1 MLLCVIIPA
10 LNEEATLGRVITQIR
25 EVRLPSEVDG
35 CTVVVVDDGSTDRTA
50 EIAAGL
56 GAVVVRHPTNRG
68 VGRAFQSG
76 LERAL
81 ELGADIIV
89 NIDADGQFNPA
100 DIPQL
105 VEPILQGRAHFVTAS
120 RFKDPALEP
129 EMPKVK
135 RWGNRK
141 MSQLVSFIV
150 GQSFQDVSCG
160 FRAYSR
166 ETALRLNLW
175 GEFTYTQ
182 ETFIFICARGLQIT
196 EVPIRVRGVR
206 EIGESRVA
214 SNLWIY
220 ARRSSAIIFHAYRDF
235 WPMHFFGIL
244 GALAL
249 LPGLG
254 CLSFLGLHW
263 LRAGRFSPH
272 LWAGFTGGSFV
283 FLALACFLTGLLG
296 SMLKR
301 IRLNQEEMLYYLK
314 SGHYQALRKGPTHA
328 G

>member
-10 LNEEATLGRVITQIR
+10 LNEEATLGKVMTQIR
-25 EVRLPSEVDG
+25 EVRLPAPVDA
-35 CTVVVVDDGSTDRTA
+35 CALVVVDDGSTDRTA
-50 EIAAGL
+50 EIAAEL
-56 GAVVVRHPTNRG
+56 GAAVVQHPRNRG
-68 VGRAFQSG
+68 VGRAFHSG
-76 LERAL
+76 LEKAL
-81 ELGADIIV
+81 ALGADVVV

-105 VEPILQGRAHFVTAS
+105 IGPIIQGRADFCTAS

-129 EMPKVK
+129 EMPPVK
-135 RWGNRK
+135 RWGNRQ
-141 MSQLVSFIV
+141 MSRLVSAIV
-150 GQSFQDVSCG
+150 GRRFDDVSCG

-182 ETFIFICARGLQIT
+182 ETLILLCARGLQI
-196 EVPIRVRGVR
+196 EEIPLRVRGVR
-206 EIGESRVA
+206 EVGESRVA
-214 SNLWIY
+214 RNLWTY

-235 WPMHFFGIL
+235 WPMRFFGIL

-249 LPGLG
+249 VPGLG
-254 CLSFLGLHW
+254 CLSILALHW
-263 LRAGRFSPH
+263 LRTGRFSPH
-272 LWAGFTGGSFV
+272 IWAGFTGGSFV

-296 SMLKR
+296 SMLRR

-314 SGHYQALRKGPTHA
+314 SRHYQALRKGPTDA
-328 G
+328 L

>member
-1 MLLCVIIPA
+1 MLLCVILPA
-10 LNEEATLGRVITQIR
+10 LNEEATIGKVIAQIR
-25 EVRLPSEVDG
+25 ETRLPAAITD
-35 CTVVVVDDGSTDRTA
+35 CAVVVVDDGSADRTA

-56 GAVVVRHPTNRG
+56 GAMVVRHAANRG

-76 LERAL
+76 LEKSL
-81 ELGADIIV
+81 ELGADVIV

-100 DIPQL
+100 DIPL
-105 VEPILQGRAHFVTAS
+105 LIAPVIQGRAGFVTAS
-120 RFKDPALEP
+120 RFKDSALEP
-129 EMPKVK
+129 EMPRVK
-135 RWGNRK
+135 RWGNRA
-141 MSQLVSFIV
+141 MSRLVSFIV
-150 GQSFQDVSCG
+150 GRRFHDVSCG

-182 ETFIFICARGLQIT
+182 ETFIFLCARGLQI
-196 EVPIRVRGVR
+196 EEIPIRVRGVR

-214 SNLWIY
+214 RNLWTY
-220 ARRSSAIIFHAYRDF
+220 GRRSSAIMFHAYRDF
-235 WPMHFFGIL
+235 WPMRFFGIL
-244 GALAL
+244 GVLAL
-249 LPGLG
+249 LPGLS

-263 LRAGRFSPH
+263 LRTGRFSPH
-272 LWAGFTGGSFV
+272 IWAGFTGGSFV

-314 SGHYQALRKGPTHA
+314 SRHYQSLKKGA
-328 G
+328 QDGG